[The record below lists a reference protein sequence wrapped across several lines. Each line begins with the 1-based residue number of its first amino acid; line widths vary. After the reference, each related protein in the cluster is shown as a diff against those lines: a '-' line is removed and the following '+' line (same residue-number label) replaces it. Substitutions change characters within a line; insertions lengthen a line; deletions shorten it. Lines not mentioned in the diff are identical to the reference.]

1 VIEWHH
7 PYPFVVSPECSQ
19 EHSFFAKQFFLLS
32 LRHVLFKFL
41 FKCKSLF
48 VIIWYSF
55 HLCHISKSIFFWWDM
70 ENILLLEFVPKSPFM
85 SFCLFALIMTF
96 LTCLVSKEPSSYVKN
111 ILMKHFSQNS
121 LVDNVTARFSLD
133 LFII

>member
-1 VIEWHH
+1 
-7 PYPFVVSPECSQ
+7 
-19 EHSFFAKQFFLLS
+19 
-32 LRHVLFKFL
+32 
-41 FKCKSLF
+41 
-48 VIIWYSF
+48 
-55 HLCHISKSIFFWWDM
+55 M

-121 LVDNVTARFSLD
+121 LVDNKLKNKYKMFVIFKTSNKNFVLNKPILCIS
-133 LFII
+133 